1 MYPTRPWLNYL
12 WNDEVVAS
20 ADQFGN
26 GFAWT
31 QSGTKRRDLESG
43 TRNVYVFDPDSKEL
57 YSATRNHGDLPFDSF
72 RAIVGLGYHRIISS
86 YKGLEIAFTIL
97 VPTSGKRIL
106 YRIEARN
113 VSKKRK
119 DVTLFFV
126 NEPRPALSCTTRMG
140 RPIQTARASSIPTS
154 ASASQ
159 ATSATSPS
167 LQATSLLAS
176 RPPITACSG
185 CMVPPNPRAAA

>member
-43 TRNVYVFDPDSKEL
+43 TRNVYVFDADSKEL

-72 RAIVGLGYHRIISS
+72 QATIGLGYHRIVSS

-126 NEPRPALSCTTRMG
+126 NEPRPALS
-140 RPIQTARASSIPTS
+140 
-154 ASASQ
+154 
-159 ATSATSPS
+159 
-167 LQATSLLAS
+167 
-176 RPPITACSG
+176 
-185 CMVPPNPRAAA
+185 